1 MGLDPALVK
10 AHEALEEYV
19 RSQQSPLDKAAE
31 TPAQAAVDHTA
42 SVDEPDSLT
51 AFSQLDQ
58 LELREKMMGL
68 SKSQLHAV
76 IGAQAAKQGVGIPLA
91 QWMHAGGNAQAIQ
104 AALNQNTPDALM
116 LRKAMDSA
124 GAGALI
130 RQDLEAPLLALFVKR
145 FPAFQRIRKIPAN
158 GLVHAWNKITDYGDA
173 EFMPELGTVT
183 DDNNTYER
191 ATTNIGILARRVGI
205 SLKAGFAVTAGGG
218 GWNLEQTE
226 LEGGLTAIAHKMQ
239 KTIFQG
245 NSTASGGTAADED
258 GEYDPNAFTGL
269 RQILKNDAED
279 ANVSD
284 ADPTNWDDMTSAVA
298 AGVVTTTDAGATAPS
313 IVYLRN
319 SEFQK
324 WNQQQMPLV
333 RIVRDSAE
341 FVPGIRVPAIA
352 TPAGDIPLAPV
363 AGDSIGHYDLAGKD
377 TADAYVLDE
386 ETIALPFLGSDSITT
401 LDIPIGVAGQLV
413 HYFIVFCMF
422 GLEVRTNLFNR
433 KIRFQLEA

>member
-1 MGLDPALVK
+1 
-10 AHEALEEYV
+10 
-19 RSQQSPLDKAAE
+19 
-31 TPAQAAVDHTA
+31 
-42 SVDEPDSLT
+42 
-51 AFSQLDQ
+51 
-58 LELREKMMGL
+58 
-68 SKSQLHAV
+68 LHAV
-76 IGAQAAKQGVGIPLA
+76 IGEQAAKEGVGIPLA
-91 QWMHAGGNAQAIQ
+91 QWMHHGGNANAIQ
-104 AALNQNTPDALM
+104 AALNQNTPDAQFLK
-116 LRKAMDSA
+116 KAMDSA

-173 EFMPELGTVT
+173 QFMPELGTVT

-205 SLKAGFAVTAGGG
+205 SLKAGFAVNAGGG

-245 NSTASGGTAADED
+245 NATASGGTAANEY

-269 RQILKNDAED
+269 RQLLMNSAED
-279 ANVSD
+279 ADVSD
-284 ADPTNWDDMTSAVA
+284 ASPDNWDDMTSAVA
-298 AGVVTTTDAGATAPS
+298 AGVVTTTDAGGTAPS

-352 TPAGDIPLAPV
+352 TPAGDVPLVPV
-363 AGDSIGHYDLAGKD
+363 AGDSIGHYDFNGKD

-386 ETIALPFLGSDSITT
+386 STLALPYLGSDSITT

-422 GLEVRTNLFNR
+422 GLELRTDLFNR

>member
-1 MGLDPALVK
+1 MGLDPTLVK
-10 AHEALEEYV
+10 VQEALEEYT
-19 RSQQSPLDKAAE
+19 RSASAPLDKAAE
-31 TPAQAAVDHTA
+31 VPATPPAGLDTTPQKT
-42 SVDEPDSLT
+42 
-51 AFSQLDQ
+51 FSATDT
-58 LELREKMMGL
+58 LELREAMMKL
-68 SKSQLHAV
+68 STPQLHAV
-76 IGAQAAKQGVGIPLA
+76 IGEQAAKENVGIPLG
-91 QWMHAGGNAQAIQ
+91 QWMAHSGNTAAIH
-104 AALNQNTPDALM
+104 AALSQNTPDAHL

-130 RQDLEAPLLALFVKR
+130 RQDLEAPLLALFVRR

-173 EFMPELGTVT
+173 QFMPELGTVT

-205 SLKAGFAVTAGGG
+205 SLKAGFAVNQGGG
-218 GWNLEQTE
+218 GWNLEQVE

-245 NSTASGGTAADED
+245 NASASGGTATDED

-269 RQILKNDAED
+269 RQLLKNSAED
-279 ANVSD
+279 ADLSN
-284 ADPTNWDDMTSAVA
+284 ADPAQWDDIVSAING
-298 AGVVTTTDAGATAPS
+298 GVVTTTNNGATAPTV
-313 IVYLRN
+313 VYIRADEHDKFN
-319 SEFQK
+319 R
-324 WNQQQMPLV
+324 QQLPIV
-333 RIVRDSAE
+333 RIMDNRTE

-352 TPAGDIPLAPV
+352 TSAGDVPLFAVP
-363 AGDSIGHYDLAGKD
+363 GDSIGHYDHNNKD

-386 ETIALPFLGSDSITT
+386 STLALPYLGSDSITT

-422 GLEVRTNLFNR
+422 GLELRTELFNR
-433 KIRFQLEA
+433 KVRFQLEA